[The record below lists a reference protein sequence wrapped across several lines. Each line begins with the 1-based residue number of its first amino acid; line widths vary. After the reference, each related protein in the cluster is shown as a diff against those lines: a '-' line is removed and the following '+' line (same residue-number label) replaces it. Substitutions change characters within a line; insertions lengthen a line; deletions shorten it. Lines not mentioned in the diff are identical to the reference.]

1 MRNAIQERFE
11 IIKERIHSSCKTAG
25 RDPSE
30 VSLIAVS
37 KTKPDEDVR
46 KLLELGQLH
55 FGENRVEAL
64 EKRMKNVPS
73 EEAVWHY
80 IGNLQTNKIK
90 RSEEHTSELQS
101 RGHLVCRL

>member
-1 MRNAIQERFE
+1 MSNSIQERFE
-11 IIKERIHSSCKTAG
+11 IIKERIHSSCKKAG

-55 FGENRVEAL
+55 FGEKRVEAL
-64 EKRMKNVPS
+64 EKRMKNFPS
-73 EEAVWHY
+73 EEAVWLY
-80 IGNLQTNKIK
+80 NRNLQTIMIK
-90 RSEEHTSELQS
+90 YLESQIIWIMTIYR
-101 RGHLVCRL
+101 